1 MDLQEAIKDLPEEQR
16 NAILDAHTTAV
27 EQERNVGISA
37 SRKKG
42 DEVKKYMTE
51 TNRFKDTLKEHLDID
66 FTSSDDPIAT
76 IAEKLKSFKTSTVNT
91 ADYVPKSEFS
101 KVKQQLADL
110 VTREEQAQTKLRN
123 VRITEALD
131 QVMGDSFHGKDFV
144 IKNLIASGEVRVDSD
159 GGIVFVDGDDEMDLQ
174 KGVEKLKKTRPDM
187 VKNISKPGAESSRT
201 ENKDGAKLMRYS
213 DFQKLPATAQGDFMR
228 SGGKFIK
235 E

>member
-1 MDLQEAIKDLPEEQR
+1 
-16 NAILDAHTTAV
+16 
-27 EQERNVGISA
+27 
-37 SRKKG
+37 
-42 DEVKKYMTE
+42 MTE

-187 VKNISKPGAESSRT
+187 VKNISKPGAESSRR
-201 ENKDGAKLMRYS
+201 ENRQDDKLIS
-213 DFQKLPATAQGDFMR
+213 LGDFNKLPA
-228 SGGKFIK
+228 K
-235 E
+235 EKALKMSEGYKLTQ